1 MENMRKDYL
10 LAKWLN
16 KNITNEEL
24 TELKSSS
31 EYATYIKI
39 AEATS
44 KLKIPSF
51 NIDANFKAISSQI
64 KLKDKVI
71 RLKPMATFLKIAAV
85 IAILFTVYLFIN
97 SLDTT
102 IETKIAE
109 KQYFLL
115 PDDSKVVLNAN
126 STINYNKKDWKKSRE
141 LTLNGEAYFNVSKGK
156 KFLVITQLGIVNVL
170 GTQFN
175 VLARDDNFYIKCYEG
190 LVSVSFNDTIIK
202 LSAGKKLKIENGVLI
217 KHYKNN
223 TSSPGWIA
231 NESSFENTT
240 LAIVLKEFERQYPI
254 KITTKNINLNKRFS
268 GSFTHNNLNLALKSV
283 CDPLNLSFTINGEDV
298 TIYAKDNK

>member
-71 RLKPMATFLKIAAV
+71 RLKPSATFLQIAAV
-85 IAILFTVYLFIN
+85 IALLFTVYLFIN

-102 IETKIAE
+102 IETKITE

-254 KITTKNINLNKRFS
+254 KITTKNINVNKRFS

>member
-1 MENMRKDYL
+1 MRKDYL

-85 IAILFTVYLFIN
+85 IAVLFTVYLFIN

-240 LAIVLKEFERQYPI
+240 LAKVLKEFERQYPI
-254 KITTKNINLNKRFS
+254 KITTENINVNKRFS

>member
-85 IAILFTVYLFIN
+85 IAVLFTVYLFIN

-126 STINYNKKDWKKSRE
+126 STINYNKKDWKNSRE

-231 NESSFENTT
+231 NESSFDNTT

-254 KITTKNINLNKRFS
+254 KITTENINVNKRFS

>member
-85 IAILFTVYLFIN
+85 ITVLFTVYLFIN

-126 STINYNKKDWKKSRE
+126 STINYNKKDWKKNRE

-231 NESSFENTT
+231 NESSFDNTT

-254 KITTKNINLNKRFS
+254 KITTEKINVNKRFS

>member
-1 MENMRKDYL
+1 MRKDYL

-85 IAILFTVYLFIN
+85 IAVLFTVYLFIN

-190 LVSVSFNDTIIK
+190 LVSVSFNDTLIK

-231 NESSFENTT
+231 NESSFDNTT

-254 KITTKNINLNKRFS
+254 KITTENINVNKRFS

>member
-85 IAILFTVYLFIN
+85 IAVLFTVYLFIN

>member
-24 TELKSSS
+24 TELKSST

-44 KLKIPSF
+44 KLKTPSF

-85 IAILFTVYLFIN
+85 IAVLFTVYLFIN

-156 KFLVITQLGIVNVL
+156 KFLVKTQLGIVNVL

-190 LVSVSFNDTIIK
+190 LVSVSFNDTLIK

-217 KHYKNN
+217 KHFKNN

-231 NESSFENTT
+231 NESSFDNTT

-254 KITTKNINLNKRFS
+254 KITTENINVNKRFS

>member
-1 MENMRKDYL
+1 MRKDYL

-85 IAILFTVYLFIN
+85 IAVLFTVYLFIN

-170 GTQFN
+170 GTKFN

-254 KITTKNINLNKRFS
+254 KITTENINVNKRFS

>member
-51 NIDANFKAISSQI
+51 NIDANFKAISSEI

-71 RLKPMATFLKIAAV
+71 RLKPMATFLKIAAI
-85 IAILFTVYLFIN
+85 IAVLFTVYLFIN

-254 KITTKNINLNKRFS
+254 KITTENINVNKRFS

>member
-1 MENMRKDYL
+1 MRKDYL

-24 TELKSSS
+24 TELKSST

-85 IAILFTVYLFIN
+85 IAVLFTVYLFIN

-156 KFLVITQLGIVNVL
+156 KFLVKTQLGIVNVL

-190 LVSVSFNDTIIK
+190 LVSVSFNDTLIK

-217 KHYKNN
+217 KHFKNN

-231 NESSFENTT
+231 NESSFDNTT

-254 KITTKNINLNKRFS
+254 KITTENINVNKRFS

>member
-1 MENMRKDYL
+1 MRKDYL

-85 IAILFTVYLFIN
+85 IAVLFTVYLFIN

-254 KITTKNINLNKRFS
+254 KITTKNINVNKRFS

>member
-1 MENMRKDYL
+1 MRKDYL

-51 NIDANFKAISSQI
+51 NIDDNFKAISSQI

-85 IAILFTVYLFIN
+85 IAVLFTVYLFIN

-126 STINYNKKDWKKSRE
+126 STINYNKKDWKNSRE

-254 KITTKNINLNKRFS
+254 KITTENINVNKRFS

>member
-1 MENMRKDYL
+1 MRKDYL

-24 TELKSSS
+24 KELKSSS

-51 NIDANFKAISSQI
+51 NIDANFKAITSQI

-85 IAILFTVYLFIN
+85 LAVLFTVYLFIN

-217 KHYKNN
+217 KHFKNN

-231 NESSFENTT
+231 NESSFDNTT

-254 KITTKNINLNKRFS
+254 KITTENINVNKRFS

>member
-1 MENMRKDYL
+1 MRKDYL

-85 IAILFTVYLFIN
+85 IAVLFTVYLFIN

-115 PDDSKVVLNAN
+115 PDDSKVVLNEN

-254 KITTKNINLNKRFS
+254 KITTKNINVNKRFS

>member
-16 KNITNEEL
+16 KDITNKEL

-85 IAILFTVYLFIN
+85 IAVLFTVYLFIN

-231 NESSFENTT
+231 NESSFDNTT

-254 KITTKNINLNKRFS
+254 KITTENINVNKRFS

>member
-1 MENMRKDYL
+1 MRKDYL

-85 IAILFTVYLFIN
+85 IAVLFTVYLFIN

-231 NESSFENTT
+231 NESSFDNTT

-254 KITTKNINLNKRFS
+254 KITTENINVNKRFS

>member
-1 MENMRKDYL
+1 MRKDYL

-156 KFLVITQLGIVNVL
+156 KFLVKTQLGIVNVL

-190 LVSVSFNDTIIK
+190 LVSVSFNDTLIK

-217 KHYKNN
+217 KHFKNN

-231 NESSFENTT
+231 NESSFDNTT

-254 KITTKNINLNKRFS
+254 KITTENINVNKRFS

>member
-1 MENMRKDYL
+1 MRKDYL

-71 RLKPMATFLKIAAV
+71 RLKPIATFLKIAAI
-85 IAILFTVYLFIN
+85 IAVLFTVYLFIN

-126 STINYNKKDWKKSRE
+126 STINYNKKDWKKNRE

-190 LVSVSFNDTIIK
+190 LVSISFNDTIIK

-231 NESSFENTT
+231 NESSFDNTT

-254 KITTKNINLNKRFS
+254 KITTEKINVNKRFS

>member
-1 MENMRKDYL
+1 MRKDYL

-44 KLKIPSF
+44 KLKTPSF

-85 IAILFTVYLFIN
+85 IAVLFTVYLFIN

-126 STINYNKKDWKKSRE
+126 STINYNKKDWKNSRE

-217 KHYKNN
+217 KHFKNN

-231 NESSFENTT
+231 NESSFDNTT

-254 KITTKNINLNKRFS
+254 KITTENINVNKRFS

>member
-51 NIDANFKAISSQI
+51 NIDDNFKAISSQI

-85 IAILFTVYLFIN
+85 IAVLFTVYLFIN

-126 STINYNKKDWKKSRE
+126 STINYNKKDWKNSRE

-217 KHYKNN
+217 KHFKNN

-231 NESSFENTT
+231 NESSFDNTT

-254 KITTKNINLNKRFS
+254 KITTENINVNKRFS

>member
-1 MENMRKDYL
+1 MRKDYL

-85 IAILFTVYLFIN
+85 IAVLFTVYLFIN

>member
-1 MENMRKDYL
+1 MRKDYL

-85 IAILFTVYLFIN
+85 IAVLFTVYLFIN

-126 STINYNKKDWKKSRE
+126 STINYNKKDWKNSRE

-231 NESSFENTT
+231 NESSFDNTT

-254 KITTKNINLNKRFS
+254 KITTENINVNKRFS

>member
-1 MENMRKDYL
+1 MRKDYL

-24 TELKSSS
+24 TELKSST

-85 IAILFTVYLFIN
+85 IAVLFTAYLFIN

-190 LVSVSFNDTIIK
+190 LVSVSFNDTLIK

-231 NESSFENTT
+231 NESSFDNTT

-254 KITTKNINLNKRFS
+254 KITTENINVNKRFS

>member
-16 KNITNEEL
+16 KDITNKEL

-51 NIDANFKAISSQI
+51 NIDANFKAISSEI

-71 RLKPMATFLKIAAV
+71 RLKPMATFLKITAV
-85 IAILFTVYLFIN
+85 IAVLFSVYLFIN

-126 STINYNKKDWKKSRE
+126 SSIIYNKRDWKKSRE
-141 LTLNGEAYFNVSKGK
+141 LSLNGEAYFNVSKGK
-156 KFLVITQLGIVNVL
+156 KFLVITQLGIVNIL
-170 GTQFN
+170 GTKFN
-175 VLARDDNFYIKCYEG
+175 VLARDNNFYIKCYEG
-190 LVSVSFNDTIIK
+190 LVSVSFNDTIIN

-223 TSSPGWIA
+223 TSSLVWIA
-231 NESSFENTT
+231 NESSFDNTT

-254 KITTKNINLNKRFS
+254 KITTENINVNKRFS

-298 TIYAKDNK
+298 FIYAKDNK

>member
-1 MENMRKDYL
+1 MRKDYL

-71 RLKPMATFLKIAAV
+71 RLKPIATFLKIAAI
-85 IAILFTVYLFIN
+85 IAVLFTVYLFIN

-126 STINYNKKDWKKSRE
+126 STINYNKKDWKNSRE

-254 KITTKNINLNKRFS
+254 KITTENINVNKRFS

>member
-1 MENMRKDYL
+1 MRKDYL

-24 TELKSSS
+24 TELKSST

-44 KLKIPSF
+44 KLKTPSF

-85 IAILFTVYLFIN
+85 IAVLFTVYLFIN

-156 KFLVITQLGIVNVL
+156 KFLVKTQLGIVNVL

-190 LVSVSFNDTIIK
+190 LVSVSFNDTLIK

-217 KHYKNN
+217 KHFKNN

-231 NESSFENTT
+231 NESSFDNTT

-254 KITTKNINLNKRFS
+254 KITTENINVNKRFS

>member
-1 MENMRKDYL
+1 MRKDYL

-71 RLKPMATFLKIAAV
+71 RLKPIATFLKIAAI
-85 IAILFTVYLFIN
+85 IAVLFTVYLFIN

-190 LVSVSFNDTIIK
+190 LVSISFNDTIIK

-231 NESSFENTT
+231 NESSFDNTT

-254 KITTKNINLNKRFS
+254 KITTENINVNKRFS

>member
-1 MENMRKDYL
+1 MRKDYL

-254 KITTKNINLNKRFS
+254 KITTKNINVNKRFS

>member
-1 MENMRKDYL
+1 MRKDYL

-71 RLKPMATFLKIAAV
+71 RLKPMATFLKIAAI
-85 IAILFTVYLFIN
+85 IAVLFTVYLFIN

-254 KITTKNINLNKRFS
+254 KITTENINVNKRFS

>member
-1 MENMRKDYL
+1 MRKDYL

-85 IAILFTVYLFIN
+85 ITVLFTVYLFIN

-126 STINYNKKDWKKSRE
+126 STINYNKKDWKKNRE

-156 KFLVITQLGIVNVL
+156 KFLVITQLGIVKVL

-231 NESSFENTT
+231 NESSFDNTT

-254 KITTKNINLNKRFS
+254 KITTEKINVNKRFS

-298 TIYAKDNK
+298 IIYAKDSK

>member
-1 MENMRKDYL
+1 MRKDYL

-85 IAILFTVYLFIN
+85 IAVLFTVYLFIN

-254 KITTKNINLNKRFS
+254 KITTENINVNKRFS

>member
-1 MENMRKDYL
+1 MRKDYL

-71 RLKPMATFLKIAAV
+71 RLKPIATFLKIAAI
-85 IAILFTVYLFIN
+85 IAVLFTVYLFIN

-254 KITTKNINLNKRFS
+254 KITTENINVNKRFS

>member
-51 NIDANFKAISSQI
+51 NIDDNFKAISSQI

-71 RLKPMATFLKIAAV
+71 RLKPIATFLKIAAI
-85 IAILFTVYLFIN
+85 IAVLFTVYLFIN

-231 NESSFENTT
+231 NESSFDNTT

-254 KITTKNINLNKRFS
+254 KITTENINVNKRFS

>member
-24 TELKSSS
+24 TELKSST

-44 KLKIPSF
+44 KLKTPSF

-85 IAILFTVYLFIN
+85 IAVLFTVYLFIN

-126 STINYNKKDWKKSRE
+126 STINYNKKDWKNSRE

-231 NESSFENTT
+231 NESSFDNTT

-254 KITTKNINLNKRFS
+254 KITTENINVNKRFS

>member
-1 MENMRKDYL
+1 MRKDYL

-85 IAILFTVYLFIN
+85 IAVLFTVYLFIN

-156 KFLVITQLGIVNVL
+156 KFLVKTQLGIVNVL

-190 LVSVSFNDTIIK
+190 LVSVSFNDTLIK

-217 KHYKNN
+217 KHFKNN

-231 NESSFENTT
+231 NESSFDNTT

-254 KITTKNINLNKRFS
+254 KITTENINVNKRFS

>member
-1 MENMRKDYL
+1 MRKDYL

-24 TELKSSS
+24 TELKSST

-85 IAILFTVYLFIN
+85 IAVLFTVYLFIN

-190 LVSVSFNDTIIK
+190 LVSVSFNDTLIK

-217 KHYKNN
+217 KHFKNN

-231 NESSFENTT
+231 NESSFDNTT

-254 KITTKNINLNKRFS
+254 KITTENINVNKRFS